1 MTHDDDQNGPLV
13 SPTRQPPTRGPG
25 RPRKPQAPRSEAQAR
40 LALAI
45 DATEAERDEAACAYA
60 TDPGVAAEIRLLR
73 AEVGVSSAWASYL
86 RATGNLTH
94 ALKYSDARTKDMSR
108 LAALRELAAVD
119 QLEKLVARSERE
131 DALAGKAGR

>member
-1 MTHDDDQNGPLV
+1 MTHDDDQNGPLA

-25 RPRKPQAPRSEAQAR
+25 RPRKAQAPRSEAQAR

-45 DATEAERDEAACAYA
+45 DATEAERDAAALAYA

-86 RATGNLTH
+86 RATNNLTH
-94 ALKYSDARTKDMSR
+94 ALRYAETAVKQTAR
-108 LAALRELAAVD
+108 LAALRELEGIDRLTA
-119 QLEKLVARSERE
+119 LEARSRRE
-131 DALAGKAGR
+131 DGIGRGS